1 MIFSEP
7 TFSFPPCSDPRSDPA
22 GALRVEP
29 AQPDALSEV
38 AEVMSQ
44 VFNPPAGIQGIFFP
58 LYKLTV
64 SADLHKRMR
73 ADPSHYCCLGA
84 WFHQELV
91 GALELSLRHL
101 SGVPQPGIQP
111 YVSNLAVLPQ
121 WRRRGIAQKLL
132 QGAEAVALT
141 WGYQA
146 LHLHV
151 LESNPAARRL
161 YDKLDYRVLHISSDL
176 WQWLGAS
183 RQLLLYRR
191 LCPTLAHDLDGL
203 NGVDPART
211 DPRR

>member
-1 MIFSEP
+1 MIFSQP
-7 TFSFPPCSDPRSDPA
+7 TFPFPPCLDSLSDPA
-22 GALRVEP
+22 SALRIEP
-29 AQPDALSEV
+29 AKPDVLSKV

-44 VFNPPAGIQGIFFP
+44 VFNPPAGVQGIFFP

-64 SADLHKRMR
+64 SADLHKRLR
-73 ADPSHYCCLGA
+73 SDPSHYCCLGA

-101 SGVPQPGIQP
+101 RGVPQPGIQP

-121 WRRRGIAQKLL
+121 WRRRGIAQRLL
-132 QGAEAVALT
+132 RGAEAVALT

-151 LESNPAARRL
+151 LESNSAARRL
-161 YDKLDYRVLHISSDL
+161 YDKLDYRVLHVSCDL

-191 LCPTLAHDLDGL
+191 LSPGLDPGL
-203 NGVDPART
+203 EGVDPART